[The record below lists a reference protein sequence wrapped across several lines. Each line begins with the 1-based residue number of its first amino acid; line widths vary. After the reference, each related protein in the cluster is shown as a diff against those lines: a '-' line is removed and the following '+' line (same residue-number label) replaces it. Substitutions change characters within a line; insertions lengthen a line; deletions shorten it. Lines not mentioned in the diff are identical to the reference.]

1 MLLKPIF
8 GVVLLGALLAVA
20 EPAEAT
26 PWNAAHVGHS
36 VGRFRD
42 GGYATLVPSRTV
54 YYYDYYQSE
63 SSCESMT
70 YYYGY
75 YWDSYVWNSY
85 TQTYGA
91 CYANYKTGSYIYANE
106 SLLTND
112 LLFWEQSSQISFTA
126 LLLPD
131 PDPTAKIHTGIC
143 SSGGGSC
150 SYIWNNTAEFDMPS
164 LHTCSQVS
172 DFTNDLSY
180 ELAALRPGH
189 RWGPIA
195 QRPETSGRPY
205 FFRPT
210 SAAAATASAYMSNPA
225 YYGASYGGSQRY
237 NVGGAAVYSSMSVCS
252 ESAATAFGMSATEGR
267 RGFAISY
274 AAAGTMASNLYANVY
289 SLCRYGHTSN
299 GARMPGWSG
308 IDGSG
313 AGWCVF
319 TSGSNGRDGTC
330 RDMANAATN
339 AAMGV
344 YTKRRQSYG
353 TSGAV
358 HAISGTTVTPQLF
371 AVLNA
376 SAGAGGELG
385 RISYWSGKV
394 NVHKAAGGS
403 WVKDS
408 DCASGSSISP
418 LTYCR
423 KFWPTTA
430 SVTQVSLSSKSTP
443 VWNTGGCGAV
453 YGGNG
458 VSEYTCNR

>member
-1 MLLKPIF
+1 MRIKTVLG
-8 GVVLLGALLAVA
+8 GVALLVAVFATA
-20 EPAEAT
+20 EPAQAV
-26 PWNAAHVGHS
+26 PWNSSHVGQS

-54 YYYDYYQSE
+54 YYYDYYQSQ
-63 SSCESMT
+63 SGCESMS

-75 YWDSYVWNSY
+75 YWDSMAWNSL
-85 TQTYGA
+85 QGTYGA
-91 CYANYKTGSYIYANE
+91 CYANYKTNSYIYANE
-106 SLLTND
+106 NLLTDD

-150 SYIWNNTAEFDMPS
+150 SYIWNNTAEFTMPALS
-164 LHTCSQVS
+164 SCSSVD
-172 DFTNDLSY
+172 DFTWNLSY
-180 ELAALRPGH
+180 QLAALAPGH

-210 SAAAATASAYMSNPA
+210 STAAASANAFMNNSA

-252 ESAATAFGMSATEGR
+252 ESAATAFGMTTTEGS
-267 RGFAISY
+267 RGFSINYS
-274 AAAGTMASNLYANVY
+274 AASAMASNLFANTF
-289 SLCRYGHTSN
+289 SLCRYGHSST
-299 GARMPGWSG
+299 GATMPGWSG
-308 IDGSG
+308 MDGSG
-313 AGWCVF
+313 AGWCF
-319 TSGSNGRDGTC
+319 GQQGRDGICT
-330 RDMANAATN
+330 DMANAATN

-344 YTKRRQSYG
+344 YTKRRTAYG
-353 TSGAV
+353 SSGAV

-371 AVLNA
+371 AVLNYA
-376 SAGAGGELG
+376 AGAGSGELG

-394 NVHKAAGGS
+394 NVHKAPGGS

-408 DCASGSSISP
+408 DCSSGANIAP

-430 SVTQVSLSSKSTP
+430 SVTSVSLSTKSTP

-458 VSEYTCNR
+458 VSEYTCNH